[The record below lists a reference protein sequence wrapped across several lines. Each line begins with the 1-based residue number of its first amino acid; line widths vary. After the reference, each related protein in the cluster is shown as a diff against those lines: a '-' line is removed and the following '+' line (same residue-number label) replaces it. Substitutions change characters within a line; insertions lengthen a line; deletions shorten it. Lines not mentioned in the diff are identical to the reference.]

1 MITFLLI
8 FAAAT
13 TATTIFF
20 WKQANALKY
29 GNSNLIRSTHSMVDR
44 HNDLVLEL
52 ETKISDLESRLNHKQ
67 EAPAPAPEKTQSQ
80 KRKYYRKPKGP
91 KA

>member
-1 MITFLLI
+1 MITFLLL

-52 ETKISDLESRLNHKQ
+52 ETKISELESRLNRKP
-67 EAPAPAPEKTQSQ
+67 EPSAPAPEKTQSQ